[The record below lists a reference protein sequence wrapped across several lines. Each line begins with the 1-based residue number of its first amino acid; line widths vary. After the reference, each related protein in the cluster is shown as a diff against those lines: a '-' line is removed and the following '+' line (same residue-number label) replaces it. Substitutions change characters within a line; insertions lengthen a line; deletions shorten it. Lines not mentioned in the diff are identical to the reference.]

1 VIFLLS
7 YDMVTARLGK
17 TWGLL
22 IRTKGGVIQKKKILR
37 ETYLFSGVSETDLEA
52 LADLAVSRNFS
63 RQATI
68 FWEGKEAQGFYL
80 LVTGLVK
87 LVKSSPDGKE
97 YIIRLAQP
105 GETFG
110 EAVVF
115 ADSPYPATAMALE
128 DCQTLFFPKSNFL
141 QHLAASP
148 ALARNM
154 LATLSRLL
162 YHLTRQLEDVSL
174 KEVSARLA
182 RYLLERCQETHGCIA
197 MGLSFELPTTKTHL
211 AAYLGTISETLSRTL
226 ARFKSLGAIEVDK
239 GKITINDP
247 SLLKNM
253 AKGSKF

>member
-1 VIFLLS
+1 MS
-7 YDMVTARLGK
+7 NAGVTAKLGK
-17 TWGLL
+17 THVLVT
-22 IRTKGGVIQKKKILR
+22 RTKGGVIQKKKILL
-37 ETYLFSGVSETDLEA
+37 EAYLFSGVAEPDLET
-52 LADLAVSRNFS
+52 LADLAVN
-63 RQATI
+63 RQFPRQGII

-80 LVTGLVK
+80 LVSGLVK

-97 YIIRLAQP
+97 YIIRLVQP

-115 ADSPYPATAMALE
+115 AESPYPATAMALE
-128 DCQTLFFPKSNFL
+128 DSQTLYFPRKAFL
-141 QHLAASP
+141 QHLADSP

-162 YHLTRQLEDVSL
+162 YHLTKQLEDVTL

-182 RYLLERCQETHGCIA
+182 RYLLERCQESHGRFA
-197 MGLSFELPTTKTHL
+197 PGLTFELPTTKTHL

-226 ARFKSLGAIEVDK
+226 ARFKSVGAIEVEK

-247 SLLKNM
+247 QLLQNM
-253 AKGSKF
+253 AKGSKS

>member
-1 VIFLLS
+1 
-7 YDMVTARLGK
+7 MA
-17 TWGLL
+17 
-22 IRTKGGVIQKKKILR
+22 
-37 ETYLFSGVSETDLEA
+37 EPDLEV
-52 LADLAVSRNFS
+52 LAELAVSRQFS
-63 RQATI
+63 RQAAI
-68 FWEGKEAQGFYL
+68 FWERKEAQGFYL

-97 YIIRLAQP
+97 YIIRLVQP

-115 ADSPYPATAMALE
+115 AETPYPATAIALE
-128 DCQTLFFPKSNFL
+128 DCQTLFFPGKPFL
-141 QHLAASP
+141 QYLAASP

-162 YHLTRQLEDVSL
+162 YHLTKQLEDVSL

-182 RYLLERCQETHGCIA
+182 RYLLERCTETNGRIA
-197 MGLSFELPTTKTHL
+197 PGLAFELPTTKTHL

-226 ARFKSLGAIEVDK
+226 ARFKSLGAIEVEK

-247 SLLKNM
+247 QLLQNM
-253 AKGSKF
+253 SQGSKS